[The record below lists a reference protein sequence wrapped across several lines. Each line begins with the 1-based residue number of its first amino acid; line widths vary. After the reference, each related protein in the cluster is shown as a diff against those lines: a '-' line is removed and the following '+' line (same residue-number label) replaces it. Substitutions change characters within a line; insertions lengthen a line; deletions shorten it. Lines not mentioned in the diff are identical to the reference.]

1 MNKLHLKFSN
11 LFFFIL
17 SSAALMACSEVPT
30 QTPQVK
36 SVTEAVYASG
46 YLEAMGQAEIR
57 AQVEGLLL
65 ESFVQEGEPV
75 RKGQLLFTLSG
86 VALDSR
92 LQSAKT
98 AFEVAQRNASDSG
111 PVIQEA
117 VKGVAIAKEQ
127 FVNDS
132 LTWVRQSNLYAQK
145 AASSATYENARKA
158 YESSRQS
165 LERSQSQ
172 LKSKRDQVIRELEAS
187 RKDLRMVQDELDF
200 YQVKSDRD
208 GIFYESVFSPGE
220 LVKKGDVLAIIG
232 SNQGYLGSLK
242 IDEKDISRVSLGQQV
257 LLEMDAFP
265 DQTFQA
271 KVTKIYSRIDPI
283 DQMLR
288 LDAAL
293 TDRLPTPLTGLA
305 LEANILIREKSDAL
319 VIPGNL
325 LLPGDSVRVLKEG
338 KEIKVKVTTGIR
350 TLSEVEILEGIT
362 AESNLIKP

>member
-1 MNKLHLKFSN
+1 MNKFHLKFSN

-17 SSAALMACSEVPT
+17 SSAALTACSEVPT

-46 YLEAMGQAEIR
+46 YLEAIDQAEIR
-57 AQVEGLLL
+57 AQVEGVLL
-65 ESFVQEGEPV
+65 ETFVKEGEPV

-86 VALDSR
+86 IALDSR

-98 AFEVAQRNASDSG
+98 AYEVALRNASDLG
-111 PVIQEA
+111 PAIQEA

-132 LTWVRQSNLYAQK
+132 LMWVRQSSLYSQK
-145 AASSATYENARKA
+145 AISQSSYENARKT
-158 YESSRQS
+158 YESSRQN
-165 LERSQSQ
+165 LARSQSQ
-172 LKSKRDQVIRELEAS
+172 LKGKQDQVIRELEAS
-187 RKDLRMVQDELDF
+187 RKEWRTVQDELDF

-208 GIFYESVFSPGE
+208 GIFYESPFSPGE
-220 LVKKGDVLAIIG
+220 LVKKGDILAVIG
-232 SNQGYLGSLK
+232 SDQGYIGSLK

-271 KVTKIYSRIDPI
+271 KLTKVYSRIDPI

-288 LDAAL
+288 VDVAL
-293 TDRLPTPLTGLA
+293 TDKLPTALTGLA
-305 LEANILIREKSDAL
+305 LEANIVIREKSDAL

-338 KEIKVKVTTGIR
+338 KAQKVKVIPGIR